1 MSKTNRFAVTLNNY
15 TAAHEL
21 LSKTDLSHHLKYWI
35 FGKEVGEE
43 GTPHLQGYVE
53 FHNNQKLRITAAKER
68 LVRIGFPDS
77 IHLEAAIGTGIQ
89 NVTYCSKGG
98 DFWQGGVAPKGQ
110 GKRTD
115 LDNVCDLINSGSSLV
130 DIATQYPAQVVKFG
144 AGITRLIQM
153 KVERRFFKTEIYW
166 LWGPTGSGKSKYAW
180 DAAPSAYM
188 KSSSHKW
195 WDGYMGQETVIL
207 DDYRP
212 SKEMPFNLIL
222 NLFDR
227 YPLSVEIKGGMMEF
241 ISKVIYV
248 TSPFSPNQ
256 ICDNF
261 EWIGTEMREQL
272 LRRIDHT
279 IQFPQRN
286 AFEVMMNR

>member
-1 MSKTNRFAVTLNNY
+1 MSKTNRFALTINNY
-15 TAAHEL
+15 LPVHEL
-21 LSKTDLSHHLKYWI
+21 LSKSDLSNSLKYWI
-35 FGKEVGEE
+35 FGREVGES
-43 GTPHLQGYVE
+43 GTPHLQGYIE
-53 FHNNQKLRITAAKER
+53 FHNNQKLRITAAKQR
-68 LVRIGFPDS
+68 LVDLGFPES
-77 IHLEAAIGTGIQ
+77 IHLEPAKGTGIQ

-115 LDNVCDLINSGSSLV
+115 LDNVCDLINSGSSLS
-130 DIATQYPAQVVKFG
+130 DIAEQYPSQVIKFG
-144 AGITRLIQM
+144 QGITRLIQM
-153 KVERRFFKTEIYW
+153 KVERRFFKTEIFW
-166 LWGPTGSGKSKYAW
+166 LWGPTGSGKSRYAW
-180 DAAPSAYM
+180 DAAPTAYM

-195 WDGYMGQETVIL
+195 WDGYLGQETVIL

-241 ISKVIYV
+241 TSKVIYV

-256 ICDNF
+256 ICDNY
-261 EWIGTEMREQL
+261 EWIGTEMRDQL
-272 LRRIDHT
+272 LRRIDHV
-279 IQFPQRN
+279 IQFPRLN
-286 AFEVMMNR
+286 ALEVLMNH